1 MYLSHLSFYRF
12 YYCRS
17 AHLRLA
23 GFTYC
28 AIGALSFLDRLPH
41 GAKSPNQEAPEDDKP
56 LTGLQSLDRTIRWLV
71 SRQTATLD
79 EDDAVD
85 TNSDETDTAATCHDA
100 HSFVMMHEFKTKQGE
115 DSYKGRPMS
124 HFELQW
130 TGFNGRVN
138 KIADTC
144 YAFWVMGSLGVSFQR
159 SVSRASTNTHA
170 GPEQAPTS

>member
-1 MYLSHLSFYRF
+1 MFQPADSRV
-12 YYCRS
+12 
-17 AHLRLA
+17 A

-41 GAKSPNQEAPEDDKP
+41 GAESRDQDAPDDDGP
-56 LTGLQSLDRTIRWLV
+56 LPGLSSLDRTVRWLV

-100 HSFVMMHEFKTKQGE
+100 HSFVTMHEFSTRRGE
-115 DSYKGRPMS
+115 LSYKARPAS
-124 HFELQW
+124 HFDLQW
-130 TGFNGRVN
+130 TGFNGRAN

-144 YAFWVMGSLGVSFQR
+144 YSFWVMGSLGVR
-159 SVSRASTNTHA
+159 S
-170 GPEQAPTS
+170 PP